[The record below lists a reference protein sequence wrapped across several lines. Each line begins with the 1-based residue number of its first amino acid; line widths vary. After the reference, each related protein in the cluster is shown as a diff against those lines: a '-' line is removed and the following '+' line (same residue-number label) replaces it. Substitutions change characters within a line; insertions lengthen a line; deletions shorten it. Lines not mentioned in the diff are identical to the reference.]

1 MGTMA
6 GYRVNF
12 VGLEMNVLLVE
23 DDEAVRAG
31 TAELLRDMGHTVIE
45 AGDAESAMAAVRSTP
60 IDLLFT
66 DVRLPGVS
74 GDVFAAAASAEQGR
88 LRIVF
93 ATGVADMSE
102 GDVAGGP
109 VLLRKPYT
117 AADIEAAIAAACR

>member
-1 MGTMA
+1 MII
-6 GYRVNF
+6 
-12 VGLEMNVLLVE
+12 LLVE
-23 DDEAVRAG
+23 DDDAIRAG

-45 AGDAESAMAAVRSTP
+45 AGDAESAMHTVRSTP

-66 DVRLPGVS
+66 DVRLPGLA

-93 ATGVADMSE
+93 ATGVSEMSE
-102 GDVAGGP
+102 GDAEGGP

-117 AADIEAAIAAACR
+117 AADIEAAIAAAMRGSATPT